1 MCSRHGFQIC
11 ALVVF
16 RRALVGAMI
25 FKVRDKDP
33 RRVVIVRR
41 EANARSR
48 SRRVDAPGAGGT
60 IQVGPD
66 DSSWCDDRESDPGRA
81 MGARCMFRLVVVLWY

>member
-1 MCSRHGFQIC
+1 
-11 ALVVF
+11 
-16 RRALVGAMI
+16 MI
-25 FKVRDKDP
+25 FEVRDKDP

-48 SRRVDAPGAGGT
+48 SRRVNAPGPSRT

-66 DSSWCDDRESDPGRA
+66 DSSLCDNREIIPGRA
-81 MGARCMFRLVVVLWY
+81 MGVQCMFRLVVMLWY